1 MLHIYKHTCIHAYI
15 QFACIDMYIFD
26 AILVCLCVVKNA
38 KKFLLCK
45 TSMLRGL

>member
-1 MLHIYKHTCIHAYI
+1 
-15 QFACIDMYIFD
+15 MYIFD
-26 AILVCLCVVKNA
+26 AILACLCVVKNA